1 MTLTIRMTYSNTLQ
15 NTIKSK
21 LISFIRFYK
30 IKMQNLNAITEQNI
44 ENLAKEAKK
53 LKEVVQKELE
63 QMKRGTGSV

>member
-63 QMKRGTGSV
+63 QMKRGTGGV